1 MIIMQAFR
9 FPHRLRWISPRSL
22 AAACVLA
29 AATFFLTLVLVA
41 PSTQAASV
49 LEPLIIETANGPKV
63 YQVEVMRTDAERE
76 RGLMLRPFMPADRA
90 MLFDF
95 GKVDKVAMWM
105 KDTLILLDM
114 LYIRKDGTISRI
126 TAMAE
131 PMSERILPSGEPVL
145 GVLEINGGQAA
156 HFGIKEGDVV
166 RHKLFGNV
174 K

>member
-1 MIIMQAFR
+1 MKKALSLLNSRRFREVMQ
-9 FPHRLRWISPRSL
+9 RSL

-29 AATFFLTLVLVA
+29 AATIFLSLVLGA
-41 PSTQAASV
+41 PSGQAASV
-49 LEPLIIETANGPKV
+49 LEPLTIETANGPKT

-105 KDTLILLDM
+105 KDTLIPLDM
-114 LYIRKDGTISRI
+114 LYLRTDGTIARI
-126 TAMAE
+126 TPMAE

-145 GVLEINGGQAA
+145 GVLEINSGQAA
-156 HFGIKEGDVV
+156 HFGIKEGDIV

>member
-1 MIIMQAFR
+1 MKLMLSL
-9 FPHRLRWISPRSL
+9 PSPRRFWIVPVRVL
-22 AAACVLA
+22 AVACVLA
-29 AATFFLTLVLVA
+29 AASFFLSLAGAPRAEAASTLETLV
-41 PSTQAASV
+41 
-49 LEPLIIETANGPKV
+49 IETSKGPKT
-63 YQVEVMRTDAERE
+63 YQVEVMRTEEERA
-76 RGLMLRPFMPADRA
+76 RGLMLRPMMPADRG

-95 GKVDKVAMWM
+95 GRVDKVAMWM
-105 KDTLILLDM
+105 KDTLIPLDM
-114 LYIRKDGTISRI
+114 LFIRKDGTIARI
-126 TAMAE
+126 TAMTE